1 MMGIASL
8 LHKTGLVG
16 LLFLS
21 LLFSS
26 CDIRKNN
33 QETDPKNTF
42 IKIYENQ
49 DFSESIIPIDV
60 KQTSDGG
67 FLHLAKRRIL
77 ESSFYGIYVMK
88 TNVLGDFVSEQM
100 VATDYV
106 NPVYSLMKSGN
117 LYFFFC
123 MDRLT
128 LETKLMSVN
137 DNGEVAEV
145 ASIPGVI
152 YPLYASQEES
162 VGQFIL
168 QHYNRDEKR
177 TVVSRINTSGTITA
191 QREFN
196 IGFGE
201 FDAEE
206 PIIDHLTGIGKP
218 LPFLTGTVGSGT
230 YFFNGFYSFNLS
242 TVFFSFGTSAPGL
255 LQGYKDERSISSAKH
270 ISGNTFA
277 VSRYAFGE
285 NYFIPNATLNV
296 SSGAIAS
303 SSDLVGNRMLELS
316 EDANV
321 ILKSVSIHGKK
332 ILIYNSDTKSKQI
345 GLFFYDE
352 NNGSLLGTRYYGYSN
367 PYEVGNFITTD
378 DGGLAIVGTT
388 YLAGRFARIVLI
400 KISKEELENIV
411 N

>member
-1 MMGIASL
+1 MGFTSL
-8 LHKTGLVG
+8 FHKTGVAA
-16 LLFLS
+16 LLLIS
-21 LLFSS
+21 LFFPS

-49 DFSESIIPIDV
+49 DFSQSIIPIDI
-60 KQTSDGG
+60 KQTADGG
-67 FLHLAKRRIL
+67 FIHLAKRRIV
-77 ESSFYGIYVMK
+77 ESSFYGVYVMK
-88 TNVLGDFVSEQM
+88 TDALGEFVSEQL
-100 VATDYV
+100 VGTEYV

-117 LYFFFC
+117 MYFFFC
-123 MDRLT
+123 MDRLS

-137 DNGEVAEV
+137 DNGEVAEI
-145 ASIPGVI
+145 ASLSGVI
-152 YPLYASQEES
+152 YPLYASQDEAS
-162 VGQFIL
+162 GQFIL
-168 QHYNRDEKR
+168 QHYNRDDKR
-177 TVVSRINTSGTITA
+177 TVVSRINASGNVTA
-191 QREFN
+191 FREFN
-196 IGFGE
+196 IGFGD
-201 FDAEE
+201 FDVEE

-218 LPFLTGTVGSGT
+218 LPFLTGTVGSGS
-230 YFFNGFYSFNLS
+230 YFFNGFYRYDLN
-242 TVFFSFGTSAPGL
+242 TVFFSFGVATPGV
-255 LQGYKDERSISSAKH
+255 LQGYRDERNISSLKH
-270 ISGNTFA
+270 ISGSTFA

-285 NYFIPNATLNV
+285 NYFIPNATVNA

-303 SSDLVGNRMLELS
+303 SSDIIGNRMLELS

-321 ILKSVSIHGKK
+321 ILKSVSINGRK

-352 NNGSLLGTRYYGYSN
+352 NSGALLGTRYYGYSN

-400 KISKEELENIV
+400 KISKEELEEIIN
-411 N
+411 